1 MSLKFK
7 IVFYNVMIFLILFD
21 ILYFIVWA
29 FSVEMNPVKM
39 IVVAGITSLLMPWA
53 RTASEQ
59 SKRKVVIRSLAFDL
73 YRKYQDNKIS

>member
-29 FSVEMNPVKM
+29 FSVEMNPVKI
-39 IVVAGITSLLMPWA
+39 IVVAGITSLLMQWA